1 MAAVVGKILQAQAPM
16 ILERMAP
23 RVEAQI
29 EKTVGQF
36 GSQTAVSNIPT
47 MIEQS
52 EPQVESSIRTHM
64 RLMTPEKRTIFLQN
78 WKMLDTAVK
87 QESGMATGG
96 RRKTRRRKNR
106 K

>member
-1 MAAVVGKILQAQAPM
+1 MAAAVGKILQAQAPM

-23 RVEAQI
+23 RIEASI
-29 EKTVGQF
+29 DRSLNQF
-36 GSQTAVSNIPT
+36 GSQTALSNFPT

-52 EPQVESSIRTHM
+52 EPQVESSIRSHM
-64 RLMTPEKRTIFLQN
+64 RLLTPEKRAIFLQN

-87 QESGMATGG
+87 QESGTPMGG
-96 RRKTRRRKNR
+96 KRKTRRRKSR

>member
-1 MAAVVGKILQAQAPM
+1 MAAVVGKLLQAQAPM

-23 RVEAQI
+23 RIQTGI
-29 EKTVGQF
+29 QNSISQVGTQ
-36 GSQTAVSNIPT
+36 SNVPT

-52 EPQVESSIRTHM
+52 EAQVESAIRSHM
-64 RLMTPEKRTIFLQN
+64 RLMTPEKRAVFLQN

-87 QESGMATGG
+87 QESGIATGG

>member
-1 MAAVVGKILQAQAPM
+1 MAAVVGKLLQSQAPM

-23 RVEAQI
+23 RIEAQI
-29 EKTVGQF
+29 GKTVGQI
-36 GSQTAVSNIPT
+36 GTQSSSSNVPT

-52 EPQVESSIRTHM
+52 EPQVESEIRTHM
-64 RLMTPEKRTIFLQN
+64 RLMTPEKRAVFLQN

-87 QESGMATGG
+87 QESGTATGG
-96 RRKTRRRKNR
+96 RRKTRRRKSR